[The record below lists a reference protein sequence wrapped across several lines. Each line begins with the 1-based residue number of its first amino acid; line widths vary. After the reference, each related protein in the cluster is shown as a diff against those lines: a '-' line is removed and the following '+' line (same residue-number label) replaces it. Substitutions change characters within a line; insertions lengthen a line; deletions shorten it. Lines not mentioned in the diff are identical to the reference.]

1 MTRLV
6 TFLGGLLV
14 IGLVMSL
21 LQYKSLPVN
30 NEKFDFEVA
39 AQAYADKLEE
49 RKELEEMRLA
59 RLNPAVPEATTVVA
73 LPLVELNTPQLQ
85 NGFDLYQRCIVC
97 HGRNGEGRASQN
109 APAVGGQHEWYIISS
124 LKDMKEGRRVNALMN
139 PYLRNLENKDFEDLA
154 AYLSKLPWMGAAR

>member
-6 TFLGGLLV
+6 TFLGALLALS
-14 IGLVMSL
+14 LVMTL

-30 NEKFDFEVA
+30 NERFDFEA
-39 AQAYADKLEE
+39 TSQAYLDKIEE
-49 RKELEEMRLA
+49 KKELEQMRLE
-59 RLNPAVPEATTVVA
+59 RLNPVVEEESTVTA
-73 LPLVELNTPQLQ
+73 APLVDLNTPQLQ

-97 HGRNGEGRASQN
+97 HGRNGEGRSSQN
-109 APAVGGQHEWYIISS
+109 APAVGGQHEWYILSS

-154 AYLSKLPWMGAAR
+154 AYLSKLPWMGAAK